1 MSVPITPSVVVRPCG
16 RARTAASLST
26 CALLVSAAL
35 GVTGAAVAV
44 ESDEDPALDQTIDP
58 DQDVV
63 FGETELTVGHIDIGP
78 RYLTADETA
87 DEAADEGTD
96 GADRVE
102 VESGGEAGSVEV
114 EPEGGADE
122 AADEAAAEAG
132 STDGQ
137 VDAERAWTLMIHD
150 DQSYDDDAAESVWR
164 HPDETVLRVHDTALL
179 PVPEGEGYEFLGVAA
194 GEEVH
199 VIPQTQDPEVVWLG
213 WNTQDPEVM
222 DTIDRGVTMSLV
234 GVEGPGDLVVYLQ
247 SGAFEEPDVLWD
259 NRIDEPQP
267 AWIPVNTHTHANWVF
282 TEPGVHLV
290 HLEITAEL
298 VDGTTVSDTRA
309 LRFAVGDE
317 VTVDE
322 TLAAEPDLP
331 VLGEGE
337 AADED
342 AAGDEQDSTDG
353 AADDA
358 ADDAA
363 SAEDETG
370 VANDSASPIVWIA
383 IAGAVLLVVAGL
395 LAGLRARRSRARAFA
410 ARTTNGHASQ
420 TGDADRTKGR
430 S

>member
-1 MSVPITPSVVVRPCG
+1 MSVPATPTVAVHPCG

-26 CALLVSAAL
+26 CALLIVAAL

-44 ESDEDPALDQTIDP
+44 ESDEDPALNQTIDP

-63 FGETELTVGHIDIGP
+63 VGEAELTVGHIDIGP

-87 DEAADEGTD
+87 DEGIDEADS
-96 GADRVE
+96 VE
-102 VESGGEAGSVEV
+102 VESEDEANGGGE
-114 EPEGGADE
+114 
-122 AADEAAAEAG
+122 EAAAEAG
-132 STDGQ
+132 SADDDGESG
-137 VDAERAWTLMIHD
+137 AERAWTLMIHD

-179 PVPEGEGYEFLGVAA
+179 AVPEGEEYEFLGVPA

-290 HLEITAEL
+290 HLEVSAEL

-322 TLAAEPDLP
+322 TMAAEPALS
-331 VLGEGE
+331 VSGEGE
-337 AADED
+337 DADED
-342 AAGDEQDSTDG
+342 VIGDEQESNEG
-353 AADDA
+353 AADDDDSA
-358 ADDAA
+358 AD
-363 SAEDETG
+363 EIG
-370 VANDSASPIVWIA
+370 GANDGASPTVWIA
-383 IAGAVLLVVAGL
+383 IAVAALLVLAGL

-410 ARTTNGHASQ
+410 AREGNEQASH
-420 TGDADRTKGR
+420 TDGDNSAKDG